1 VANAFSGSDIL
12 SMKQFSASDLEL
24 LFDTTDQLAQ
34 ATRKQRSSVLPNHIL
49 LSAFFQSSTRTR
61 LSHEAAMLRLGGSV
75 LGFADPKTTRAGDYE
90 QETLNDTAY
99 MLNNYADVIVV
110 RHPTTGA
117 AREVA
122 DICDIPVINA
132 GDGWG
137 EHPTQVL
144 ADLYTMRQRH
154 GRIDG
159 LNVGL
164 LGDFRVRC
172 MHSMIL
178 GLSLFDCNVVAVSPP
193 DRWFDNDYLAHF
205 EKSGRTVG
213 RASSVDEI
221 LPDIDVLY
229 MGSAVQQPN
238 FSVGHDAAIKKP
250 ATPNEYCVTI
260 GKLRAMAKPNLIVL
274 DALAR
279 GDELATDV
287 DDTPFNGYWAEAS
300 NAVTVRMALLKLM
313 LEE

>member
-1 VANAFSGSDIL
+1 VAHAFSGSDIL
-12 SMKQFSASDLEL
+12 SMQQFSAGDLAH
-24 LFDTTDQLAQ
+24 LFETADQLAR
-34 ATRKQRSSVLPNHIL
+34 ATRTHLSSLLPQHIL

-61 LSHEAAMLRLGGSV
+61 LSYETAMLRLGGSV

-90 QETLNDTAY
+90 QETLNDTSY
-99 MLNNYADVIVV
+99 MLNSYADVIVI

-122 DICDIPVINA
+122 AICDIPVINA

-137 EHPTQVL
+137 EHPTQVF
-144 ADLYTMRQRH
+144 ADLYTIRQRY

-159 LNVGL
+159 LNIGL

-178 GLSLFDCNVVAVSPP
+178 GLSLYDCTVVAVSPP
-193 DRWFDNDYLAHF
+193 DRWFDDDYRRHF
-205 EKSGRTVG
+205 ETSGRILG
-213 RASSVDEI
+213 RASSVEEI

-229 MGSAVQQPN
+229 MGSAVQQPD
-238 FSVGHDAAIKKP
+238 FALSYDAAVQKP
-250 ATPNEYCVTI
+250 ATPDAYCVTLR
-260 GKLRAMAKPNLIVL
+260 KLQARAKPNLVVL

-287 DDTPFNGYWAEAS
+287 DDTPFNGYWAQAS